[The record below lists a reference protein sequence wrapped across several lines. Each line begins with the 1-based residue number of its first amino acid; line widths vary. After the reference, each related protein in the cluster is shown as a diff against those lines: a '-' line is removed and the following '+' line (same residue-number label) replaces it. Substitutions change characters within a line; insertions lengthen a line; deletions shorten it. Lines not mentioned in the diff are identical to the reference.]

1 MAVPEARPA
10 LSLATALGITF
21 PFNIALGLP
30 LYLAISKWCH
40 LLLHS

>member
-21 PFNIALGLP
+21 PFNIAIGLP
-30 LYLAISKWCH
+30 LFLAIARHTH
-40 LLLHS
+40 LLLLS